1 LNFQSAEQGPAQ
13 PWKFR
18 IPERHA
24 SDDPPDP
31 KRSNGPNIRTK
42 YQSIIY
48 LQSYLNRGLF
58 LRDNCARL
66 RPDPF
71 PLRRSS
77 LQISSPHRKV
87 LLNYRQFSLFLR
99 TTDCWLCR
107 LSAIPRKPLILNPFQ
122 ASRLSSFLPT
132 LAHPSAKSFPCV
144 SYGNI
149 GGWGSGPTNSSQAHR
164 PYSSISWASLPSSTS
179 HQSAITSHAFFSS
192 QFVGCASTPPC
203 GTLVLLYLLQ
213 PNPSR
218 G

>member
-1 LNFQSAEQGPAQ
+1 MPRTIPLTQNVRTVQTFEKSTNKLSIYKVTLTVVYFFVTIAQDSVPTPSRSAAVLS
-13 PWKFR
+13 KSH
-18 IPERHA
+18 RH
-24 SDDPPDP
+24 
-31 KRSNGPNIRTK
+31 T
-42 YQSIIY
+42 
-48 LQSYLNRGLF
+48 
-58 LRDNCARL
+58 AR
-66 RPDPF
+66 F
-71 PLRRSS
+71 FST
-77 LQISSPHRKV
+77 IASSPSSSGLPTV
-87 LLNYRQFSLFLR
+87 G
-99 TTDCWLCR
+99 CR

-179 HQSAITSHAFFSS
+179 HQSPITSHAFFSS